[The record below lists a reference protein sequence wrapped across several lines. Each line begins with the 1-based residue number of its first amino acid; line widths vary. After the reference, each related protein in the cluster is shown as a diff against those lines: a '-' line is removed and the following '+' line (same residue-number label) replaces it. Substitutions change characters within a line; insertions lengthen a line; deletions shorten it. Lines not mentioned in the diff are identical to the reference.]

1 MIDWN
6 MEGMFRSL
14 ATYPDA
20 GGMYGVL
27 VGVVTNNEDP
37 DGLGRVKVRFP
48 WLAGDDVAAES
59 NWARVATPMAG
70 PDRGL
75 YFLPEVDDEVLVAFE
90 HGKVEFPYVLGAL
103 WNGTDA
109 PPETNDGANDRRTI
123 KSRSGHVITLD
134 DTDGAEKIEITDSS
148 GNNSIVISTADNTT
162 GRVKVR
168 FPWLAGD
175 DVAAESNWARV
186 ATPMAGPDRGL
197 YFLPEVDDEVLVAF
211 EHGKVE
217 FPYVLGALWNGTDAP
232 PETNDGANDRR
243 TIKSRSGHVITLDD
257 TDGAEKIEITDSSG
271 NNSIVISTADNTI
284 TIKAESDITIEAG
297 GALKLVGNGIT
308 ISSQAEI
315 TAEAGGTMDLKSDQQ
330 VNIKGATVNIN

>member
-1 MIDWN
+1 MINWN
-6 MEGMFRSL
+6 IEGMFRSP
-14 ATYPDA
+14 ATYPEV
-20 GGMYGVL
+20 GGIYGVL

-59 NWARVATPMAG
+59 NWARMAAPMAG

-90 HGKVEFPYVLGAL
+90 HGKIEFPYVLGAL
-103 WNGTDA
+103 WNGTDT
-109 PPETNDGANDRRTI
+109 PPEANDGSNARRTI

-134 DTDGAEKIEITDSS
+134 DTDGAETIEI
-148 GNNSIVISTADNTT
+148 I
-162 GRVKVR
+162 
-168 FPWLAGD
+168 
-175 DVAAESNWARV
+175 
-186 ATPMAGPDRGL
+186 
-197 YFLPEVDDEVLVAF
+197 
-211 EHGKVE
+211 
-217 FPYVLGALWNGTDAP
+217 
-232 PETNDGANDRR
+232 
-243 TIKSRSGHVITLDD
+243 
-257 TDGAEKIEITDSSG
+257 DSSG

-284 TIKAESDITIEAG
+284 TIKAEADITIEAG